1 MKTFFYVLQKCIKS
15 NQIIYPN
22 DENFQIFSPKNYHK
36 DFLDVS
42 SYMYLFMYDMFYT
55 YVSCK
60 ITNLYLRMAKAKLSA
75 LNCLLN
81 NIFISNEL
89 KEKILD
95 IFCKAQRHY
104 YELTKFSNIYRCKKW
119 PLVVACDLTLN
130 PLSINHPATF
140 VLLQNRSKY
149 LFSMNDLINIIETSL
164 SNAPNFFLNPLPPKN
179 PYNNQKLNTST
190 LCNIYF
196 KMKEGL
202 CNFSLI
208 MHLFFLE
215 NFIKNDF
222 YINNEGFLREYAIK
236 KYVYN
241 SHWDTLYN
249 AVKIMLQNNDY
260 TNKLII
266 HSEFPKDL
274 LVNIFRP
281 YLYYYY
287 IIHFSIKGT
296 EKIYKYKNKLHIK
309 FLKFYEY
316 NSLFGRKICS
326 GRRRKFIKRPFN
338 FKFNTDHIS
347 FFKKTSILTIFE
359 SKHYDPNE
367 LFYENDQSINND
379 TDFNSSDS
387 DDSDDS
393 DDSEDN

>member
-22 DENFQIFSPKNYHK
+22 DKNFQIFSPKNYHQ
-36 DFLDVS
+36 DFLDIS
-42 SYMYLFMYDMFYT
+42 PYIYLLMYGMYYN
-55 YVSCK
+55 YVYK
-60 ITNLYLRMAKAKLSA
+60 ETNIYLRIARSKMSA

-81 NIFISNEL
+81 NIFISNKL

-95 IFCKAQRHY
+95 IFCEAQQHY
-104 YELTKFSNIYRCKKW
+104 YALTKLANIHRCKNW
-119 PLVVACDLTLN
+119 SPVVTNDLTLN
-130 PLSINHPATF
+130 PLLINHPATF
-140 VLLQNRSKY
+140 VLLQNKSKY

-164 SNAPNFFLNPLPPKN
+164 SNAPNFFLTPLPPKN
-179 PYNNQKLNTST
+179 PYNNQKFNTST
-190 LCNIYF
+190 LCNVYF
-196 KMKEGL
+196 KMKEGV
-202 CNFSLI
+202 CKFSQI

-215 NFIKNDF
+215 NFVKKDF
-222 YINNEGFLREYAIK
+222 YINNEVFLREYAIK
-236 KYVYN
+236 KYVYT
-241 SHWDTLYN
+241 SHSETLYS
-249 AVKIMLQNNDY
+249 AIKIMLQNNYY
-260 TNKLII
+260 TNKLLI
-266 HSEFPKDL
+266 HNDFPKDL

-296 EKIYKYKNKLHIK
+296 EKIYKYKNKLDIK

-326 GRRRKFIKRPFN
+326 ARRRKFIRRPYN

-347 FFKKTSILTIFE
+347 FFKKTYILTTFG

-367 LFYENDQSINND
+367 LFYNNEQDND
-379 TDFNSSDS
+379 TDADTDTDTDMDNGSDY
-387 DDSDDS
+387 
-393 DDSEDN
+393 EDN